1 MVAKKI
7 HLLQRKDTENQP
19 KEEMHRTKFGRGLNI
34 ELPSLCGVMNDI
46 NSFSPQCVKIC
57 RVISTKEVCLSLL
70 TARIFI
76 GAQSH
81 IVYIAVLQFLVPL
94 GGQAYIFSLHF
105 FQWLDFILHRP
116 KSPNKSCF
124 QTVLWP
130 ELSDSQRAEHSRIL
144 EITFQQ
150 SDIKTR
156 SFFG

>member
-46 NSFSPQCVKIC
+46 NSFWPQCVKIC

-105 FQWLDFILHRP
+105 FQWLDFICIDQ
-116 KSPNKSCF
+116 SPLINHAFRLSYGQSS
-124 QTVLWP
+124 QTVKEQNIP
-130 ELSDSQRAEHSRIL
+130 GSQKLPSSSQ
-144 EITFQQ
+144 T
-150 SDIKTR
+150 
-156 SFFG
+156 